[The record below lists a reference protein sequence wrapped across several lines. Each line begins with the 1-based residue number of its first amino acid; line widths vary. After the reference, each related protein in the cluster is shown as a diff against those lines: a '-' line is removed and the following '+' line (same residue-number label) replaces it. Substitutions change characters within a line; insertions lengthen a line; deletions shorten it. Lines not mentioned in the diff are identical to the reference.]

1 MLLITDR
8 TPMQWHLAV
17 FLVQMVFLNSKLS
30 LSSGSGALHADYSSS
45 GTLPKPPMNNSPPS
59 AFCPISEITVE
70 SKFSF

>member
-8 TPMQWHLAV
+8 MPMQRHLAV

-45 GTLPKPPMNNSPPS
+45 GTLPKTPMNNSPLKCLLPN
-59 AFCPISEITVE
+59 
-70 SKFSF
+70 

>member
-8 TPMQWHLAV
+8 MPMQRHLAV

-45 GTLPKPPMNNSPPS
+45 VTLPKTPMNNSPLKCLLPN
-59 AFCPISEITVE
+59 
-70 SKFSF
+70 

>member
-1 MLLITDR
+1 MLLITHR

-30 LSSGSGALHADYSSS
+30 LSSGTGASHAEYSSL
-45 GTLPKPPMNNSPPS
+45 GTLPRTPMNNSPPV
-59 AFCPISEITVE
+59 SEITVE

>member
-8 TPMQWHLAV
+8 MPMQWHLAV

-45 GTLPKPPMNNSPPS
+45 GMLPKTPMNNSPLKCLLPN
-59 AFCPISEITVE
+59 
-70 SKFSF
+70 